1 VLIVNHEGETSWPF
15 GLSVVR
21 PVNLDGEMW
30 TRHASRVFRPFNE
43 CDARFGKHVSDAAV
57 LPGFGLI
64 LSVKVNVMK
73 PKALR
78 VIRLKN
84 AEAGAFNAPMNA
96 AGLQERPNQGGLSGP
111 KLTAKMN
118 TQAGRA
124 RGILGWTKQLQQDL
138 GQCSSNGLGDRLI
151 SVVDGQP

>member
-1 VLIVNHEGETSWPF
+1 MNHEGQTSWPF
-15 GLSVVR
+15 RLSAVC

-30 TRHASRVFRPFNE
+30 TRHALRVFRPFYE
-43 CDARFGKHVSDAAV
+43 CDTGFGKHVSDAAV

-64 LSVKVNVMK
+64 LSIKVNVMK
-73 PKALR
+73 LKAPR

-84 AEAGAFNAPMNA
+84 AEAGAFNAPANA
-96 AGLQERPNQGGLSGP
+96 AGLQERPYQGGLSGP

-118 TQAGRA
+118 PQAWRA

-138 GQCSSNGLGDRLI
+138 GERGSNGLGDRLI

>member
-1 VLIVNHEGETSWPF
+1 MNHEGQAPWPF
-15 GLSVVR
+15 RLSAVR

-30 TRHASRVFRPFNE
+30 TRHALRMFRPFNE
-43 CDARFGKHVSDAAV
+43 CDAGFGKHVSDASM

-64 LSVKVNVMK
+64 LSIKVNVMK

-84 AEAGAFNAPMNA
+84 AEAGAFNAPANA

-118 TQAGRA
+118 AQAWRA
-124 RGILGWTKQLQQDL
+124 RGILGWTKQLQQGL
-138 GQCSSNGLGDRLI
+138 GQHSSKGLGDRLI